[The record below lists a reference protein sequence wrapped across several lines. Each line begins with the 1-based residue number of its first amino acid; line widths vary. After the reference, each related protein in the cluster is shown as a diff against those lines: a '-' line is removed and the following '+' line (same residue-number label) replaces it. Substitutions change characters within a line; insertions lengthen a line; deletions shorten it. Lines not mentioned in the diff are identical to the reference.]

1 MTCLCWASW
10 SCLPSARGVT
20 AVPVARPTVAWHYH
34 VSQQPSRWMMSS
46 HMLVR
51 RFGVGLG
58 IANVVLVFGVDTWL
72 AKSATVFTFQCPL
85 TFTRLRGTP
94 LPLSV
99 M

>member
-1 MTCLCWASW
+1 
-10 SCLPSARGVT
+10 
-20 AVPVARPTVAWHYH
+20 
-34 VSQQPSRWMMSS
+34 
-46 HMLVR
+46 MLVR